1 MQYSFQINHQL
12 MNTNN
17 PNIAIV
23 HDWFINN
30 SIGGAEK
37 VTKLI
42 YENVSRKFTEPD
54 IFALVE
60 NISSSK
66 QNLLSGKKIKTS
78 FLQKLPFGITKIQH
92 FLPLI
97 PFAIEQ
103 LDLRQ
108 YDLVIS
114 SSHVAAKGVLTSPDQ
129 LHISYIHTPMRYAWD
144 QMEIYLEKSS
154 LSRMGMEYVMRY
166 FLYKLREWDVTSAK
180 RSDHLIANSNFTH
193 RRIKKYW
200 GLDSNVIHPPVDVKR
215 FHFNEERGDF
225 YLSVNRL
232 VPNKRV
238 DILIKAFNKLGLP
251 LKIVGKGPE
260 LSKLKKLGKS
270 NIEFYDQTS
279 NQVVEELMSK
289 CRGFVYAGIEDF
301 GIAPIEAMASGS
313 PVIALSKG
321 GITDSVSCIKDNS
334 GEELPTGLLFKN
346 QTSEDLVEAITW
358 FEDKKA
364 WRTFDPEN
372 LNNYAQKFNHEN
384 FNQKFNDFINI
395 KFESFKRNKQIL

>member
-1 MQYSFQINHQL
+1 MK
-12 MNTNN
+12 TNN

-30 SIGGAEK
+30 SMGGAEK

-42 YENVSRKFTEPD
+42 FENVRQKYPEPD

-60 NISSSK
+60 NISSS
-66 QNLLSGKKIKTS
+66 NESLFSGKKINTS

-103 LDLRQ
+103 LDLRE
-108 YDLVIS
+108 YELVIS
-114 SSHVAAKGVLTSPDQ
+114 SSHAAAKGVLTSPDQ

-154 LSRMGMEYVMRY
+154 LSRIGMEYVMRY
-166 FLYKLREWDVTSAK
+166 FLFKLREWDVTSAK
-180 RSDHLIANSNFTH
+180 RSDYLIANSNFTN

-200 GLDSNVIHPPVDVKR
+200 GLDSIVIHPPVDVKR
-215 FHFNEERGDF
+215 FSYKKERDNF

-260 LSKLKKLGKS
+260 LNKLKKLAKS
-270 NIEFYDQTS
+270 NIEFYVQPPD
-279 NQVVEELMSK
+279 QVVEDLMSQ

-321 GITDSVSCIKDNS
+321 GITDSVSCITDTAEKKY
-334 GEELPTGLLFKN
+334 PTGLLFNN
-346 QTSEDLVEAITW
+346 QKWEDLFDAISW
-358 FEDKKA
+358 FEEKKA
-364 WRTFDPEN
+364 WRSFDPEN
-372 LNNYAQKFNHEN
+372 LNNHAQKFNHVI
-384 FNQKFNDFINI
+384 FKKKFNNFINT
-395 KFESFKRNKQIL
+395 KFEKFKKNKQI

>member
-1 MQYSFQINHQL
+1 MK
-12 MNTNN
+12 TNN

-30 SIGGAEK
+30 SMGGAEK

-42 YENVSRKFTEPD
+42 FENVRQKFAEPD

-66 QNLLSGKKIKTS
+66 QSLFPKKKINTS

-103 LDLRQ
+103 LDLRE
-108 YDLVIS
+108 YELVIS
-114 SSHVAAKGVLTSPDQ
+114 SSHAAAKGVLTSPDQ

-144 QMEIYLEKSS
+144 QMEIYLEQSS
-154 LSRMGMEYVMRY
+154 LSRIGMEYVMRY

-180 RSDHLIANSNFTH
+180 RSDYLIANSNFTN

-200 GLDSNVIHPPVDVKR
+200 GLDSKVIHPPVDVKR
-215 FHFNEERGDF
+215 FSYKKERDDF

-260 LSKLKKLGKS
+260 FSKLKKLAKS
-270 NIEFYDQTS
+270 NIEFYGQPS
-279 NQVVEELMSK
+279 NQVVEDLMSQ

-321 GITDSVSCIKDNS
+321 GITDSVSCITDTAEKKY
-334 GEELPTGLLFKN
+334 PTGLLFKN
-346 QTSEDLVEAITW
+346 QTSEDLFEAIIW
-358 FEDKKA
+358 FEEKKA
-364 WRTFDPEN
+364 WRHFDPEN
-372 LNNYAQKFNHEN
+372 LNNHAQKFNHEI
-384 FNQKFNDFINI
+384 FKQKFNNFINT
-395 KFESFKRNKQIL
+395 KFEKFKKNKQI